1 MKHTLKVGFTALV
14 IAAVTMSGIALAQT
28 DEATDEAA
36 QNAVTRIAEKLQA
49 LVDDGTITADQANA
63 VAETLAEGFKPGGRQ
78 GPGHR
83 ANPGAIAEFLGM
95 EMDAFREA
103 LQEYDTLAD
112 LAAANGSS
120 GTEVID
126 YLVGQA
132 EEHLAEAVADGK
144 FDQAEADEK
153 LAQATERITEMVNS
167 DIPEPGEGGPRGRR
181 GPGGPGGEGAEGGF
195 GGQPQFEGQGVSA

>member
-1 MKHTLKVGFTALV
+1 MKHTLKVGITALV
-14 IAAVTMSGIALAQT
+14 IAAVAMSGIALAQT
-28 DEATDEAA
+28 DETTDEAA

-49 LVDDGTITADQANA
+49 LVDDGTITDDQANA

-78 GPGHR
+78 GRGHGP
-83 ANPGAIAEFLGM
+83 NPGAIAEFLGM
-95 EMDAFREA
+95 EQDAFREA

-112 LAAANGSS
+112 LAAANNSS
-120 GTEVID
+120 GTAVID
-126 YLVGQA
+126 YLVGEA
-132 EEHLAEAVADGK
+132 EDKLAEAVADGK
-144 FDQAEADEK
+144 LDQAEADEK

-195 GGQPQFEGQGVSA
+195 GGQPQFDGQDVSA